1 MKTITKFF
9 TIAATA
15 AAFLS
20 PAAVKAQDMTMAVDT
35 TPVFQKALRLG
46 VGISG
51 GITRDNSPF
60 DYGLGADLRLQWDL
74 QKHLSLTATGG
85 YTRLMA
91 KNDLPDYDFIP
102 LKGGVKV
109 FPGQAFY
116 ALGELGAGLGIKEN
130 SKTSFI
136 WSGGIGYAWKNG
148 LDISA
153 RYESYQQDSN
163 SSTYYP
169 VNGQYALRLA
179 YGFKL

>member
-1 MKTITKFF
+1 MKTITKLF

-15 AAFLS
+15 VAAMSPSLS
-20 PAAVKAQDMTMAVDT
+20 KAQDMSMTADS

-46 VGISG
+46 IGISG

-85 YTRLMA
+85 YTRMMA

-109 FPGQAFY
+109 FPGHSLY
-116 ALGELGAGLGIKEN
+116 ALGEVGAGLGIKDN

-136 WSGGIGYAWKNG
+136 WSGGVGYAWKNG